1 MYVAELE
8 LLKVDVFT
16 EELFT
21 GNPAAVVFD
30 ADLLDE
36 VQMQGISFEAGSPE
50 TAFVL
55 RSKKADLRL
64 RFFSPFAE
72 EQLSGHATVGAIWC
86 LAERR
91 AFGTA
96 TGGRQRLET
105 AAGILPF
112 SIESSADGP
121 RRVWMTQKR
130 PMFAREGDVKE
141 VASAL
146 GIGVE
151 SLFHD
156 EFPISRVS
164 TGLPCLIVPVR
175 SIDIIGKM
183 EPKRDELT
191 LLAKEL
197 DVAGFE
203 IFTWGVLNQD
213 STVHSRFFMPFPG
226 VHEDPASGL
235 PAGALG
241 AYLVENEFISRE
253 KFESIIVEQGH
264 WMGRPSKIHVK
275 VEKKGSAIYKVEV
288 GGSARISLRGR
299 VSVP

>member
-1 MYVAELE
+1 VAELE

-16 EELFT
+16 EELYM

-30 ADLLDE
+30 ADSLDE
-36 VQMQGISFEAGSPE
+36 VQMQGIAFEAGSPS

-72 EQLSGHATVGAIWC
+72 EPLSGHATVGAIWC

-91 AFGTA
+91 AFGAA

-112 SIESSADGP
+112 SIESTVDGP

-130 PMFAREGDVKE
+130 PMFAREGDIKE

-146 GIGVE
+146 GVGVE

-156 EFPISRVS
+156 EFPISRAS
-164 TGLPCLIVPVR
+164 TGLPCMIVPVR
-175 SIDIIGKM
+175 SIDVIRKM

-191 LLAKEL
+191 MLAREL

-203 IFTWGVLNQD
+203 VFTWGVLDGD
-213 STVHSRFFMPFPG
+213 STVHARFFVPLPG
-226 VHEDPASGL
+226 MHEDPASGL

-241 AYLVENEFISRE
+241 AYLVENDFIARE
-253 KFESIIVEQGH
+253 KFDKIVVEQGH
-264 WMGRPSKIHVK
+264 WMGRPSKIYVRI
-275 VEKKGSAIYKVEV
+275 EKKGSAIYKVEV
-288 GGSARISLRGR
+288 GGSARVSLRGKL
-299 VSVP
+299 SVP